1 MLFALSTSHEI
12 GLAATGA
19 IFIIFALASSFLFP
33 RLNPNFPGKKGLRW
47 YIPLCFVFFIAMM
60 SSVLYFG
67 REQSVA
73 EATPGHPASSGNA
86 AAGKALFIST
96 GCGACH
102 TFTPAATTGKIG
114 PNLDLLE
121 SYANKAGQPSRTSL
135 PGRSSIP
142 RRSTRSAGL
151 PHERDAGHV
160 WQIAEHLPGRRS
172 GRVPQLE
179 VAAPRARRGLRYD
192 LPALEKWPSG

>member
-1 MLFALSTSHEI
+1 MLLALSRSHEL

-33 RLNPNFPGKKGLRW
+33 RFDPNFPGKKGLRW

-67 REQSVA
+67 KEQSVA
-73 EATPGHPASSGNA
+73 EATPGNPASSGNA
-86 AAGKALFIST
+86 ANGKALFTST

-102 TFTPAATTGKIG
+102 TFTPAGTTGKIG

-121 SYANKAGQPSRTSL
+121 SYANKAGVPLEEFTTEAIIHPPAKYVPPGYPTNVMPATYGQSLSTS
-135 PGRSSIP
+135 
-142 RRSTRSAGL
+142 
-151 PHERDAGHV
+151 
-160 WQIAEHLPGRRS
+160 Q
-172 GRVPQLE
+172 
-179 VAAPRARRGLRYD
+179 VAD
-192 LPALEKWPSG
+192 LVAFLNSK